1 MERGIRKLK
10 NRYMKLKQIH
20 DFLKS
25 IVVSLVIRRDSFV
38 KQKASK
44 DSLEYAEGQLY
55 EAQYI
60 LDVFERVLYE
70 NEKLVTDKDI

>member
-1 MERGIRKLK
+1 
-10 NRYMKLKQIH
+10 MKLKQTH

-25 IVVSLVIRRDSFV
+25 IVASLVIKRDTFV
-38 KQKASK
+38 KQKAGK
-44 DSLEYAEGQLY
+44 ESLEYAEGQLY

-70 NEKLVTDKDI
+70 NEKLVTDK